1 MFNFQQSGYLKLLTV
16 IFSLSPCPHYSYKT
30 HKPAVLQGHST
41 FSHSGKGQRPMEVSR
56 HITLVTKWPLR
67 WLTGSLILVIRD
79 LKVIVN
85 VD

>member
-1 MFNFQQSGYLKLLTV
+1 MFNFQQSGYLKPPLLLQD
-16 IFSLSPCPHYSYKT
+16 SQT
-30 HKPAVLQGHST
+30 HAVLQGLLNFFT
-41 FSHSGKGQRPMEVSR
+41 LWERTKTYGMEVSR

-67 WLTGSLILVIRD
+67 WLTGSLTLVIRD